1 MPDSGSVIPGVPPA
15 PGTVIAGKFALLKQ
29 IGAGGVGV
37 VFEAE
42 DTMLRRRVALK
53 VLQAEMAGDPDAVR
67 RFQREASAA
76 ASIAH
81 PNIVSV
87 YEAGHRQDGSYYIVQ
102 ELLEGT
108 DLRRQLDAQA
118 KLPIADVLDILV
130 PIMGALV
137 ATHRKDIIH
146 RDIKPENIF
155 LSQSSSRMIPKLIDF
170 GIARMVNKAS
180 SFSTY
185 RGTLLGTLYY
195 MSPEQAK
202 GLEVDARG
210 DVWSLAVVMFEMLA
224 GGRPFEA
231 EYAPN
236 LLFKIMNDAPPR
248 ITAVAADVP
257 GELADIVHRALEPDL
272 GLRFE
277 SMQVFLEAVL
287 GFARRLDPAFGARHA
302 PSIPRYVDTIPPP
315 PDAAELD
322 LVDIRELPVPPI
334 TLGRSDRPM
343 SFFNPEQHEDRPLS
357 VPGPDWFAEQALRVN
372 ALEEAIAHAEQ
383 AITSAHASGDR
394 LGRMRLVQA
403 IACRWLGHY
412 AEAESRALEATRC
425 LPRGCAEWYVAVGH
439 LAMVW
444 GCLGKNDRLVGL
456 AEELRGAEAY
466 GRVSG
471 AHLVA
476 ASNLCISLV
485 RAGKTTLAEQ
495 VFKGAR
501 STADT
506 LSMSEPAVGA
516 WMDVASAEIAVH
528 SADPTTYLRLVE
540 SAVAGFARAG
550 DARNAC
556 LQRAN
561 IGNAYMQFGAFAKA
575 ERVLREAVT
584 VGEPMKL
591 NFIAGASANLG
602 FVLARMGHLP
612 EAFAVETAAL
622 AQCVEQGYRRVEAAA
637 RVYLAEIY
645 LARGELADAQTQA
658 QRAVAASPGSPST
671 RAHALAALGGILLRR
686 GMADE
691 ALVRAKEAIEILE
704 SLEGVEEGEA
714 LIRLVHVLALGENGH
729 KAEAYERL
737 AHAQDRLRQRANRIS
752 DPLWRRSFL
761 ENVPENAQ
769 TMALRMAG

>member
-1 MPDSGSVIPGVPPA
+1 MPDSGSVPGVPPA

-42 DTMLRRRVALK
+42 DTLLQRRVALK
-53 VLQAEMAGDPDAVR
+53 VLQAEIAGDPDAVR

-108 DLRRQLDAQA
+108 DLRRQLDATP

-155 LSQSSSRMIPKLIDF
+155 LSQSSSQMTPKLIDF
-170 GIARMVNKAS
+170 GIARMTSKSS
-180 SFSTY
+180 SFTTY

-210 DVWSLAVVMFEMLA
+210 DVWAVGVVMYEMIT
-224 GGRPFEA
+224 GSRPFEA

-236 LLFKIMNDAPPR
+236 LLFKIMNDPPR
-248 ITAVAADVP
+248 RITSLAEDVP
-257 GELADIVHRALEPDL
+257 GELVDIIHHALEPDL
-272 GLRFE
+272 GQRFD
-277 SMQVFLEAVL
+277 SMQAFLRSVL
-287 GFARRLDPAFGARHA
+287 GFARKLDPSFSARHA
-302 PSIPRYVDTIPPP
+302 PSIPRYVDTAPPP
-315 PDAAELD
+315 PGAEELD

-334 TLGRSDRPM
+334 TTGRSDRPM
-343 SFFNPEQHEDRPLS
+343 AFLDPERHEDQPLR
-357 VPGPDWFAEQALRVN
+357 VPVPEWFAETSLRIN
-372 ALEEAIAHAEQ
+372 ALDEAIAHAEQ
-383 AITSAHASGDR
+383 AIARDHASGER

-403 IACRWLGHY
+403 IACRWLGHF
-412 AEAESRALEATRC
+412 AEAENRALEATRC
-425 LPRGCAEWYVAVGH
+425 LPRGSAEWYGATGH
-439 LAMVW
+439 LAVVW

-456 AEELRGAEAY
+456 ADDLRDAESY

-476 ASNLCISLV
+476 ASNLSISLV
-485 RAGKTTLAEQ
+485 RAGKLSLAEQ

-506 LSMSEPAVGA
+506 VSMSDPGVGA
-516 WMDVASAEIAVH
+516 WMDVAAAEIALH
-528 SADPTTYLRLVE
+528 AGDPTTYLRLVE
-540 SAVAGFARAG
+540 SALVGFAQAG

-561 IGNAYMQFGAFAKA
+561 IGNAYMQLGAFAKA
-575 ERVLREAVT
+575 ERVLRDAVT

-591 NFIAGASANLG
+591 NFIAPVSANLG
-602 FVLARMGHLP
+602 FVLARLGNLT

-622 AQCVEQGYRRVEAAA
+622 AQCVEQGYRRLEAAA
-637 RVYLAEIY
+637 RVYLAEI
-645 LARGELADAQTQA
+645 LSLRGELSEAQTQA
-658 QRAVAASPGSPST
+658 QRAVVASPGSPST
-671 RAHALAALGGILLRR
+671 RALALAVLAGILMRR
-686 GMADE
+686 GLPEE
-691 ALVRAKEAIEILE
+691 ALPRAKEGIEILE
-704 SLEGVEEGEA
+704 SLDGVEEGEA
-714 LIRLVHVLALGENGH
+714 LIHLVHVLALGATGH
-729 KAEAYERL
+729 TAEARERL
-737 AHAQDRLRQRANRIS
+737 ALAQARLRQRANRIS

-769 TMALRMAG
+769 TMALRMGD